1 MKPSLSVVMA
11 VYNAEQYLQKSVKS
25 ILGQTF
31 SDFEFIIID
40 DGSTDRSFEMISSY
54 DDPRIRIIQ
63 NSNNLGQTRSLN
75 KGIAI
80 SSGEFIARQD
90 ADDYSD
96 LDRFRLQVDHLKA
109 HPEVGLLGTSY
120 RIVDKQGNILETVV
134 LPESNDELQDR
145 LLRGNIF
152 CHGSVMIRGDVLKMV
167 GGYNENFPVTQD
179 YELWLR
185 LSEHASLANLKS
197 VLYSLRFDEGS
208 VTRKRR
214 TVQLSYRRL
223 ALELAEQRRRN
234 ESQSQIPE
242 DVEARYPAE
251 PERVAGDARW
261 AAYLFYVS
269 GDLAKGEDLLRL
281 AVAVLAAS
289 PNGKP
294 APLLGRWND
303 WAITRAH
310 ALSDQRRDVKAGED
324 FIKWALKIVSSDP
337 ANTRRSIARYY
348 ADRVF
353 IADRFDESQPLIHY
367 YLKAIML
374 DPAYLQN
381 RGLLVQVWNALR
393 KPNEPRKRNHP
404 SL

>member
-1 MKPSLSVVMA
+1 MKPSLSVIMA
-11 VYNAEQYLQKSVKS
+11 VYNAEQYLQKSVGS
-25 ILGQTF
+25 ILDQTF
-31 SDFEFIIID
+31 SDYELIVID
-40 DGSTDRSFEMISSY
+40 DGSTDGSLDMIRSF
-54 DDPRIRIIQ
+54 DDPRIHIIQ
-63 NSNNLGQTRSLN
+63 NPSNLGQTRSLN

-96 LDRFRLQVDHLKA
+96 PDRFRLQVDHLKQ
-109 HPEVGLLGTSY
+109 HPKVGLLGTSY
-120 RIVDKQGNILETVV
+120 KIVDKQGNILETVV
-134 LPESNDELQDR
+134 LPESDEDLQAR

-152 CHGSVMIRGDVLKMV
+152 CHGSVMMRGEILRLV
-167 GGYNENFPVTQD
+167 GGYNERFPVTQD

-185 LSEHASLANLKS
+185 LAEHASLANLS
-197 VLYSLRFDEGS
+197 PALYFLRFDEGS
-208 VTRKRR
+208 VTRRRR

-223 ALELAEQRRRN
+223 ALVLAGQRRRN
-234 ESQSQIPE
+234 ESPIDIPE

-251 PERVAGDARW
+251 PERVAGDARR

-269 GDLAKGEDLLRL
+269 GDIDQAEDLLKQS
-281 AVAVLAAS
+281 VTVLAAS
-289 PNGKP
+289 TNGKSTHLP
-294 APLLGRWND
+294 ERWNE
-303 WAITRAH
+303 WVVSRAH
-310 ALSDQRRDVKAGED
+310 VLSEQKHDVQAGVD
-324 FIKWALKIVSSDP
+324 FIKWALGIVASDR

-353 IADRFDESQPLIHY
+353 TAGQCAESRPLIHY

-404 SL
+404 NL